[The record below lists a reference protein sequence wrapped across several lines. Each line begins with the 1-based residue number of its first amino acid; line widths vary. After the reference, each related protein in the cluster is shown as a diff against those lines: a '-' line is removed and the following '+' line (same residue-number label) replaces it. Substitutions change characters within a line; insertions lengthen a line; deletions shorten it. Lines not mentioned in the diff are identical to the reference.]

1 MRTLSIGAAFVL
13 VVGIFCGGT
22 GTDGPPAADTPAK
35 PGSQA
40 EKLADAGYPAQA
52 FDAITRAEMDEYVK
66 AMPGMGEAFK
76 VAGYKSTNTESI
88 VADMAATIE
97 GMKDVP
103 GVTAACEQA
112 GTTWDK
118 FRVTTYKIMS
128 TTAAMAMGLAESM
141 AEGMAADDEESKAVL
156 AEIKRAKAFYDGVP
170 AENQTVVI
178 EYIDRLE
185 PLDYLDEE

>member
-1 MRTLSIGAAFVL
+1 MRLLVIGTALLL
-13 VVGIFCGGT
+13 VAGMFCGGP
-22 GTDGPPAADTPAK
+22 GTDSPSAAGTPAQ
-35 PGSQA
+35 PASPA
-40 EKLADAGYPAQA
+40 EKLAAAGYPAQA
-52 FDAITRAEMDEYVK
+52 FDAITKAEMDEYVK
-66 AMPGMGEAFK
+66 AMPGVGQAFR
-76 VAGYKSTNTESI
+76 VAGYKSTNTEDI

-103 GVTAACEQA
+103 GMTAACDQA

-128 TTAAMAMGLAESM
+128 TTAAMAMDLAESM
-141 AEGMAADDEESKAVL
+141 AEGMAADDEESKAAL

-170 AENQTVVI
+170 AENQTVIV
-178 EYIDRLE
+178 EYIEQLG